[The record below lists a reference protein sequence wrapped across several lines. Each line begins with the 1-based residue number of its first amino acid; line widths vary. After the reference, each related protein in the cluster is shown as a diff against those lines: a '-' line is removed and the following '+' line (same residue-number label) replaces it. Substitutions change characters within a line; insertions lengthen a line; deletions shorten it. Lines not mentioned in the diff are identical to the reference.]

1 MGRGT
6 HEGLRITRR
15 KGSKYFQITGTHFS
29 HKIRKSTGTTSREEA
44 EMIRARIVEKF
55 SRMRIHGDPGP
66 VIDFNDAG
74 VKYLQEARHKTIKED
89 ARCIKD
95 LAVYIGNIPMDQVYR
110 GYEEDESPT
119 PLQQFVLDC
128 AQSGSRMKKPLSA
141 RSINYSLG
149 VLNTIGKLAA
159 TRWRRSRTQLVLS
172 SWQNVPLVDVKEA
185 RSLGLPEKKQPYPIS
200 WAEQAVLFNFFPE
213 WFRTIAL
220 FLVNTG
226 LRDSEL
232 RSLRW
237 EWIRKCHDTGIEYFV
252 IPGKNHKNNEDR
264 FVILNSLALEI
275 ISKLRGKHPDY
286 VFTSMDG
293 RPIAQALSTHSC
305 FRKAKKEAAEKI
317 SGISKVTV
325 HSFRHTISSRL
336 RGAGVTNEDRKFLIG
351 HKGGDITTHYSTP
364 DLVEMVKLMERIIQ
378 KKNDT
383 LTLLRKSV

>member
-1 MGRGT
+1 
-6 HEGLRITRR
+6 
-15 KGSKYFQITGTHFS
+15 
-29 HKIRKSTGTTSREEA
+29 
-44 EMIRARIVEKF
+44 MIRSRIVEEF
-55 SRMRIHGDPGP
+55 SRKHIHGDSGP

-74 VKYLQEARHKTIKED
+74 VKYLQEARHKTVRED

-128 AQSGSRMKKPLSA
+128 AQSGSRMNKPLSA

-159 TRWRRSRTQLVLS
+159 TRWRRSRTKPVLP

-200 WAEQAVLFNFFPE
+200 WAEQTILFNLLPE
-213 WFRTIAL
+213 WFRRIAL

-237 EWIRKCHDTGIEYFV
+237 EWMRKCHDTGIEYFV

-275 ISKLRGKHPDY
+275 IKKLRGKHPDY
-286 VFTSMDG
+286 VFTGMDG
-293 RPIAQALSTHSC
+293 RPIVQPLSSHRC
-305 FRKAKKEAAEKI
+305 FRKAKQEAARKI
-317 SGISKVTV
+317 PGISKVTV
-325 HSFRHTISSRL
+325 HSFRHTVSSRL
-336 RGAGVTNEDRKFLIG
+336 RGAGVSNEDRKFLIG

>member
-1 MGRGT
+1 
-6 HEGLRITRR
+6 
-15 KGSKYFQITGTHFS
+15 
-29 HKIRKSTGTTSREEA
+29 
-44 EMIRARIVEKF
+44 MIRARMVDEY
-55 SRMRIHGDPGP
+55 SRMRINGDSGP

-74 VKYLQEARHKTIKED
+74 AKYLQEARHKTVRED

-128 AQSGSRMKKPLSA
+128 AQSGSRMNKPLSA

-159 TRWRRSRTQLVLS
+159 TRWRRSRTKPVLA

-200 WAEQAVLFNFFPE
+200 WAEQTVLFNLLPE
-213 WFRTIAL
+213 WFRAISL

-237 EWIRKCHDTGIEYFV
+237 EWMRKCHDTGIEYFV

-275 ISKLRGKHPDY
+275 IKKLRGKHHDY
-286 VFTSMDG
+286 VFTGMDG
-293 RPIAQALSTHSC
+293 KPILRALSSHRC
-305 FRKAKKEAAEKI
+305 FRNAKKVAAEKI
-317 SGISKVTV
+317 PDISKVTV
-325 HSFRHTISSRL
+325 HSFRHTVSSRL
-336 RGAGVTNEDRKFLIG
+336 RGAGVSNEDRKFLIG
-351 HKGGDITTHYSTP
+351 HKGGDITTYYSTP

-378 KKNDT
+378 MKNDT